1 MTRDATSILVIG
13 DTAHAEF
20 CYVPHALTWYGTVRL
35 AHNLADLDRDP
46 PELCFLLQ
54 RYPGEFPALELDALL
69 RRWPL
74 TRFVTVAGSLC
85 EGEPR
90 SGQPWPGQVRIYWH
104 EFPGWWALQCKRI
117 ANGQAAEW
125 ALPRTSREEDVIRNL
140 GDVEWPGLEGLIG
153 VVGSRRSG
161 AANCLLDILRTA
173 NLAGVLLPGD
183 HSTMVTG
190 LRCLLWD
197 DADPDGLWRDEL
209 RALSQ
214 TWPCVPILALM
225 NYPRVAD
232 RDWLEEQFE
241 VGAAVLGK
249 PYDVDV
255 LLATLSHVAATP
267 AIVRKS

>member
-1 MTRDATSILVIG
+1 MMRDAASILLVG

-20 CYVPHALTWYGTVRL
+20 SYVPHALTWHGAVRH
-35 AHNLADLDRDP
+35 AKNLADLDRDP
-46 PELCFLLQ
+46 PQLCFLLQ
-54 RYPGEFPALELDALL
+54 RYPGEFPAHELDSLL

-90 SGQPWPGQVRIYWH
+90 SGQPWAGQVRIYWH
-104 EFPGWWALQCKRI
+104 EFPGWWALQRKRI
-117 ANGQAAEW
+117 VEGQAAEW
-125 ALPRTSREEDVIRNL
+125 ALPRTSREEDVVRNV
-140 GDVEWPGLEGLIG
+140 GDVQWQGLDGLIG
-153 VVGSRRSG
+153 VVASRRSG
-161 AANCLLDILRTA
+161 AAHCLLDVLRMA

-197 DADPDGLWRDEL
+197 DADPDGKWRDEL
-209 RALSQ
+209 RALSHA
-214 TWPCVPILALM
+214 WSGVPILALM

-232 RDWLEEQFE
+232 REWLEEQFE

-255 LLATLSHVAATP
+255 LLATLACVAATP
-267 AIVRKS
+267 DIVRES